1 MKNNTLWK
9 KIVDNRHFYYFVTP
23 FFLFFSIFM
32 LFPVIYS
39 FFISLNQWSGMTSE
53 FIGLRNYELLLNDS
67 VFWQSLWNTVYLWLG
82 NVPLIVIGSLILA
95 VILNNKD
102 VRFLGLFRT
111 GYFLPF
117 VTSTVVVGIVFSLLL
132 DQHYGVVNYFLELLG
147 LDKIPF
153 ITSTVWS
160 KPSIIILLLWRWV
173 GYNSII
179 MLAGLQN
186 INPSLYEAAEIDG
199 AGTFKK
205 FTKIT
210 VPLMSPIILFVTMLS
225 TIGSFKIFAEP
236 YILTNGGPLRTSM
249 TIVMFLYNKGFE
261 QFRMGYASAIS
272 YVLFAI
278 ILILSVVQLKIGSRK
293 EGL

>member
-160 KPSIIILLLWRWV
+160 EPSIIILLLWRWV

>member
-1 MKNNTLWK
+1 MKNNTLWQR
-9 KIVDNRHFYYFVTP
+9 IVENRHFYYFVTP
-23 FFLFFSIFM
+23 FFLFFTIFM
-32 LFPVIYS
+32 LFPVLYS
-39 FFISLNQWSGMTSE
+39 FYISLNQWSGMTSE
-53 FIGLRNYELLLNDS
+53 FIGLRNYELLLNDT
-67 VFWQSLWNTVYLWLG
+67 VFWQSLWNTVYLWLV
-82 NVPLIVIGSLILA
+82 NVPLIVLASLILA

-102 VRFLGLFRT
+102 VWFLGIFRT

-132 DQHYGVVNYFLELLG
+132 DQNYGVVNYLLELVG
-147 LDKIPF
+147 LNKIPF
-153 ITSTVWS
+153 LTSTFWS
-160 KPSIIILLLWRWV
+160 KPSIVILLLWRWV

-199 AGTFKK
+199 AGTFHK

-210 VPLMSPIILFVTMLS
+210 VPLMGPIILFVTMVS
-225 TIGSFKIFAEP
+225 TIGSFKIFTEP
-236 YILTNGGPLRTSM
+236 YILTNGGPLRSSM
-249 TIVMFLYNKGFE
+249 TILMFLYLKAFE

-272 YVLFAI
+272 YVLFVI
-278 ILILSVVQLKIGSRK
+278 ILVLSVVQLKIGSRK